1 MLTLARRIE
10 LAEQAVRHASREY
23 HVRLLKLQRD
33 VERALARLE
42 QGYLPDVAGV
52 VQGQGAQVDVWGALL
67 TDRIDNLRKLQAEQR
82 EEKK

>member
-10 LAEQAVRHASREY
+10 LAEQAVRNASREY
-23 HVRLLKLQRD
+23 HVRLLNLQRD

-42 QGYLPDVAGV
+42 KGYVPDVAGV
-52 VQGQGAQVDVWGALL
+52 VQGQGAQVDAWGALL

-82 EEKK
+82 AE